1 MDGGDFAV
9 GQGACEAAVPVD
21 SLLEL
26 KPNSSV
32 WGVVV
37 SSRKEPQSHETS
49 PCAPFILRM
58 AAVVYVEMLQQL
70 ECTVQLNAEGW
81 CHISC
86 SQKHL

>member
-37 SSRKEPQSHETS
+37 SSRKELQSHETCIPS
-49 PCAPFILRM
+49 CFIH
-58 AAVVYVEMLQQL
+58 L
-70 ECTVQLNAEGW
+70 EDGCGSVRCNVATV
-81 CHISC
+81 
-86 SQKHL
+86 